1 MEPDE
6 LQYLWQQAR
15 PFPADQA
22 LPPRPAD
29 RPSLTRVLGPLRP
42 AKLLGVVVGL
52 AWVVAID
59 ALLYHVWAVA
69 SPFFLVSAVVQVLLT
84 KLMIGLYLY
93 QLMLVQRVDVG
104 HSVVA
109 VQRRVAR
116 LRTSSLWVV
125 RLGFLQLP
133 AWATFFWTE
142 RLLREAS
149 PLQLAG
155 LLIPALLFALAAGWL
170 FVHVRYENRHQR
182 WFQLLFRG
190 PEWDPILRAMHLLE
204 QTEDYQR
211 EVPAPGRR

>member
-6 LQYLWQQAR
+6 LQYLWQQTR
-15 PFPADQA
+15 PAADQP
-22 LPPRPAD
+22 LPPPPPA

-42 AKLLGVVVGL
+42 AKLLGILVGL
-52 AWVVAID
+52 AWVVTVD
-59 ALLYHVWAVA
+59 VLLYRVWAGA
-69 SPFFLVSAVVQVLLT
+69 SPFFLVSASVQVLLT

-93 QLMLVQRVDVG
+93 QLVLVQRVDVG
-104 HSVVA
+104 NSVVA
-109 VQRRVAR
+109 VQQRLAR

-133 AWATFFWTE
+133 AWTTFFWTE

-155 LLIPALLFALAAGWL
+155 LLVPALLFTLAAAWL

-204 QTEDYQR
+204 QTEDYQTTS
-211 EVPAPGRR
+211 PARS